1 MRVVYLIQREAPPSR
16 DGAPLVVAISD
27 WDGVHRGHAALARLA
42 AELASAHNGYA
53 VALLPW
59 PSPEGDDDTPAT
71 RLTTLEE
78 RIARLDTL
86 GCFETLYILPTPP
99 EPQDA
104 ESVLAWLRSLG
115 NVQTTLGEPQ
125 RGGAVGQVWPAAI
138 TSALWAAGMIV
149 IEQVAWD
156 AVADEAPPQ
165 NTDSHSLSDL
175 SAEIRALVAAGRIRE
190 ATAALGYTYTVTGE
204 VVGGDRRGRLLGF
217 PTANLRPEPSKLVPA
232 NGIYAAWACLPGGEA
247 PWPAVVSIGV
257 RPTFGEGARRQ
268 VEAYLLDATMDL
280 YGVQLRLEFVD
291 YLRAELRFESVEAL
305 IAQMR
310 ADCEHARQTLHAETA
325 LDANAAG

>member
-1 MRVVYLIQREAPPSR
+1 MRVVYLIQREAPPSS
-16 DGAPLVVAISD
+16 DGAPLIVATSD
-27 WDGVHRGHAALARLA
+27 WDGVHRGHIALASRA
-42 AELASAHNGYA
+42 AELAAAHGACA

-59 PSPEGDDDTPAT
+59 PSPENDDTPAT

-78 RIARLDTL
+78 RIARLAAL
-86 GCFETLYILPTPP
+86 GCFETLYILPSPSESQADDPATTWLDGRNHAQAAKTKALLTNARAMLC
-99 EPQDA
+99 EPHLNSAMAQRWFA
-104 ESVLAWLRSLG
+104 SLVSTAQSLG
-115 NVQTTLGEPQ
+115 V
-125 RGGAVGQVWPAAI
+125 
-138 TSALWAAGMIV
+138 SV
-149 IEQVAWD
+149 IEQGPWAGD
-156 AVADEAPPQ
+156 AG
-165 NTDSHSLSDL
+165 DL

-190 ATAALGYTYTVTGE
+190 ATATLGYTYTVTGE

-232 NGIYAAWACLPGGEA
+232 NGIYAAWARLPGGEA

-305 IAQMR
+305 IAQMQ
-310 ADCEHARQTLHAETA
+310 ADCEHARQSLHAETA
-325 LDANAAG
+325 LDANPAG